1 MKPKRPHNYE
11 QNVERFRFA
20 LAQDPANPAAHVA
33 LAQIHWQA
41 EELPLAI
48 HHWRMAINASPD
60 GPLTQGWKS
69 QLKKAL
75 ELQARHEQGLKGDGF
90 ADFKV
95 CHRCQKDIPTRVR
108 TCPEC
113 HNAVEMT
120 FFEWLGKKENALDV
134 ARTAAPFVLV
144 LSIVV
149 LVMGQM
155 PLEYKACIAMATV
168 IVGAWYF
175 LRGLGGTI
183 VD

>member
-20 LAQDPANPAAHVA
+20 LSQDPANPAAHVA

-41 EELPLAI
+41 QELEAAI
-48 HHWRMAINASPD
+48 HHWRMAINGSPD

-75 ELQARHEQGLKGDGF
+75 ELQARREQGLKGDGF

-95 CHRCQKDIPTRVR
+95 CHRCRADIPTRAR

-144 LSIVV
+144 LSVVV
-149 LVMGQM
+149 LVVGQM
-155 PLEYKACIAMATV
+155 PLEYKACIAMAAV